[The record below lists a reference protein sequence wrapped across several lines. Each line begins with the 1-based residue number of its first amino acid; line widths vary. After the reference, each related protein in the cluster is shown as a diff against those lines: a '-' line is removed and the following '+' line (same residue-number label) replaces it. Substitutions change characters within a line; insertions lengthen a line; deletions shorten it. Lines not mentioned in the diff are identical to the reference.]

1 MVHPVQMRIHR
12 IAVALLLLAACS
24 SDKATSGTTGPVDS
38 TTVPVTT
45 TILPATTAADTT
57 TSTTSTTSTT
67 TSTTTPCTVSGDV
80 SKKESSDPLAM
91 SSLVGADIRT
101 GTHPCFERIV
111 IELEGSGDF
120 PGWWVEY
127 VDDPVRL
134 GESEEFV
141 DITGNATLLVR
152 MGMWMQDME
161 GNGYPGP
168 SQVFPTNVSH
178 ILELRNTENW
188 EGVTLWA
195 IGLDSKRPFT
205 VSVLTGPP
213 RLVIDVQTG

>member
-24 SDKATSGTTGPVDS
+24 SDKATSGTPAPVES
-38 TTVPVTT
+38 STVPVAT
-45 TILPATTAADTT
+45 TIPTATTAADTT
-57 TSTTSTTSTT
+57 ASPTTTAATT
-67 TSTTTPCTVSGDV
+67 TSTTAPCTVSGDA
-80 SKKESSDPLAM
+80 SKKQSSDPLAM
-91 SSLVGADIRT
+91 SSLVGSDIRT

-134 GESEEFV
+134 GESDEFV

-168 SQVFPTNVSH
+168 LQVFPTDVSH
-178 ILELRNTENW
+178 ILELRNTENF

-195 IGLDSKRPFT
+195 IGLDAKRPFT
-205 VSVLTGPP
+205 VSVLSGPP

>member
-1 MVHPVQMRIHR
+1 MRINR
-12 IAVALLLLAACS
+12 IAVALLFLAACS
-24 SDKATSGTTGPVDS
+24 SDKSTSGTPAPVVS
-38 TTVPVTT
+38 STVPVTTTIAATTVPVTT
-45 TILPATTAADTT
+45 TIAAT
-57 TSTTSTTSTT
+57 TSTSA
-67 TSTTTPCTVSGDV
+67 PCTVTGDV

-134 GESEEFV
+134 GESDEFV
-141 DITGNATLLVR
+141 DIAGNATLLVR

-168 SQVFPTNVSH
+168 LQVFPTDVSH

-195 IGLDSKRPFT
+195 IGLDAQRPFT

>member
-1 MVHPVQMRIHR
+1 MRIHR

-38 TTVPVTT
+38 STVPVTT
-45 TILPATTAADTT
+45 TNPAAATTTTYSSSTTSSTT
-57 TSTTSTTSTT
+57 TSTTSTTTT
-67 TSTTTPCTVSGDV
+67 APCTVSGDV

-91 SSLVGADIRT
+91 SSLVGSDIRT

-134 GESEEFV
+134 GESDEFV

-168 SQVFPTNVSH
+168 WQVFPTDVSH

-195 IGLDSKRPFT
+195 IGVDAKRPFT
-205 VSVLTGPP
+205 ASVLTGPP

>member
-1 MVHPVQMRIHR
+1 M
-12 IAVALLLLAACS
+12 
-24 SDKATSGTTGPVDS
+24 
-38 TTVPVTT
+38 
-45 TILPATTAADTT
+45 
-57 TSTTSTTSTT
+57 
-67 TSTTTPCTVSGDV
+67 

-134 GESEEFV
+134 GESDEFV
-141 DITGNATLLVR
+141 DIAGNATLLVR

-168 SQVFPTNVSH
+168 LQVFPTDVSH

-195 IGLDSKRPFT
+195 IGLDAQRPFT